1 MVKLIGRHRIK
12 MTTTPHSYHNKTQL
26 LTQTQL
32 SVYESIAQ
40 TQDRKI
46 LNYFAEHPVQG
57 LTCDDIEIAFP
68 DMLLTS
74 IRRSLTNL
82 SHSGNLVK
90 IGQRDGQYGR
100 PVNIYSFIKI

>member
-1 MVKLIGRHRIK
+1 MANWA
-12 MTTTPHSYHNKTQL
+12 YHPTQVL
-26 LTQTQL
+26 KQTHLTQ
-32 SVYESIAQ
+32 YELIAQ

-68 DMLLTS
+68 GMLLTS

-82 SHSGNLVK
+82 AHSGNLVK
-90 IGQRDGQYGR
+90 TGQREGQYGR
-100 PVNIYSFIKI
+100 PVNIYSFVKI